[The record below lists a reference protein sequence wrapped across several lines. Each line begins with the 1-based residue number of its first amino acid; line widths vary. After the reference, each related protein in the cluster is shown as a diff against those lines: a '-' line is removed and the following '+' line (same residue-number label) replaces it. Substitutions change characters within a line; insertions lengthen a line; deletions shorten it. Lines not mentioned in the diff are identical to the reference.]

1 MEYTKEQKINDLILT
16 QAGWSTKL
24 EHKFLSEA
32 KDRLNTEARR
42 IQLEAEL
49 EAELKLLK

>member
-16 QAGWSTKL
+16 QAGWRTEL
-24 EHKFLSEA
+24 EHKLYSKA

-42 IQLEAEL
+42 IQLEA
-49 EAELKLLK
+49 